1 MRSFRQLAL
10 ASATAVALGTVFAGG
25 IAAAQPA
32 PAAPTD
38 AAPYTAE
45 DAAAVLDARLAALK
59 TVLRLTP
66 DQEKLWPPVEASI
79 RDAVKGAIERREKR
93 LSAPP
98 PATVLDV
105 LANVATAEQ
114 ARGKA
119 LANFVEAAKPFVAS
133 LTPAQRNRIPT
144 SRGARQWPAA
154 QHLRAVDLR
163 GGGVM
168 RALTLLALAAPALGA
183 LAAPAAAFQRRRL
196 RSRPSRP
203 WPAAAASASI
213 AARGAA
219 VAAMARCMWPRT
231 RSS

>member
-1 MRSFRQLAL
+1 MRSFRQFAL
-10 ASATAVALGTVFAGG
+10 ASATAVTLGTVFAGG

-144 SRGARQWPAA
+144 F
-154 QHLRAVDLR
+154 L
-163 GGGVM
+163 GVHDNGQQPNTSE
-168 RALTLLALAAPALGA
+168 LWI
-183 LAAPAAAFQRRRL
+183 FEEEE
-196 RSRPSRP
+196 
-203 WPAAAASASI
+203 
-213 AARGAA
+213 
-219 VAAMARCMWPRT
+219 
-231 RSS
+231 